1 MSQELAKI
9 DQSVKVQERKLSVE
23 DVKRYLCPK
32 ATDQELFLFVQL
44 CRSQGLDPWRK
55 EAYLIKY
62 GDGPA
67 SIVVGKDLFT
77 RRAQANPKF
86 AGFKSGIIVYRKDPE
101 DKEAKWEEV
110 FIDGSYKRPSDKLSG
125 GWAEVFLKGYKAPIK
140 VTVSLEEY
148 NRSQAMW
155 NKMPCT
161 MIRKVALVQAL
172 REAFPEEL
180 GGLIDESEVAVKDE
194 AQASQECGPIT
205 PVLKDESEQ
214 GVASVAI

>member
-9 DQSVKVQERKLSVE
+9 ERSVKAQDHRLTVE

-32 ATDQELFLFVQL
+32 ASDQELFLFVQL

-62 GDGPA
+62 DERSPA

-86 AGFKSGIIVYRKDPE
+86 AGFKSGIIVYRKDPD
-101 DKEAKWEEV
+101 DKDAKWEEV
-110 FIDGSYKRPSDKLSG
+110 YVEGSYKRASDRLAG
-125 GWAEVFLKGYKAPIK
+125 GWAEVFLKGYKTPIK
-140 VTVSLEEY
+140 VTVSFEEY
-148 NRSQAMW
+148 NRNQAMW

-161 MIRKVALVQAL
+161 MIRKVALVQTL

-180 GGLIDESEVAVKDE
+180 GGLIDESEIAVRDE
-194 AQASQECGPIT
+194 PQGQVSEGPVTPEIREECEEVVNGAS
-205 PVLKDESEQ
+205 
-214 GVASVAI
+214 

>member
-1 MSQELAKI
+1 M
-9 DQSVKVQERKLSVE
+9 SVE

-86 AGFKSGIIVYRKDPE
+86 AGFKSGVIVYRKDPE
-101 DKEAKWEEV
+101 DKDAKWEEV
-110 FIDGSYKRPSDKLSG
+110 FIEGSYKRPSDRLSG
-125 GWAEVFLKGYKAPIK
+125 GWAEVFLNGYKTSIK

-148 NRSQAMW
+148 NRQQAMW

-180 GGLIDESEVAVKDE
+180 GGLLDESEVVSKEEPQQE
-194 AQASQECGPIT
+194 APQVPVT
-205 PVLKDESEQ
+205 PVLKDECE
-214 GVASVAI
+214 GEVVNA

>member
-1 MSQELAKI
+1 MSQEVAKL
-9 DQSVKVQERKLSVE
+9 DQSVKAQQRLTVE
-23 DVKRYLCPK
+23 DVKRYLCHK
-32 ATDQELFLFVQL
+32 ATDQELHLFVQL

-62 GDGPA
+62 DERSPA

-77 RRAQANPKF
+77 RRAQSNPKF
-86 AGFKSGIIVYRKDPE
+86 AGFKSGIIAYRKDPE
-101 DKEAKWEEV
+101 DKDAKWEEV
-110 FIDGSYKRPSDKLSG
+110 YIDGSYKRPSDKLAG
-125 GWAEVFLKGYKAPIK
+125 GWAEVFLKGYKNPIK

-148 NRSQAMW
+148 NRNQSMW

-180 GGLIDESEVAVKDE
+180 GGLVDESEVA
-194 AQASQECGPIT
+194 
-205 PVLKDESEQ
+205 LKDEPQAQQEGAPVTPILKDEEESEAAN
-214 GVASVAI
+214 G